1 MVDNDTQPPVEVEVG
16 EEVAEPDFDSL
27 SGIVTDGFIG
37 AVGGLVGTAVMTAVL
52 LVGTTLG
59 AFDLDSFSVLA
70 RITGAGVLLP
80 SNPAAVGYVIFLG
93 GGMVTWP
100 LLFVSIGSY
109 LPGETYAAR
118 GLPYGFVLWTG
129 FVLAFY
135 DGYTGILLVVYLVLT
150 LLSHLAY
157 GFSLG
162 AVFDY
167 LSKRPTTLV

>member
-1 MVDNDTQPPVEVEVG
+1 MADNDTQATVEVEVG
-16 EEVAEPDFDSL
+16 EDVAEPDFDSL

-37 AVGGLVGTAVMTAVL
+37 AIGGLVGTAVMTAVL

-59 AFDLDSFSVLA
+59 AFDLNSFSVLA
-70 RITGAGVLLP
+70 RLTGADVLLP

-93 GGMVTWP
+93 GGMITWP

-109 LPGETYAAR
+109 LPGETYATR
-118 GLPYGFVLWTG
+118 GIPYGFVLWTG

-135 DGYTGILLVVYLVLT
+135 DGYTGVLLALYLLLT
-150 LLSHLAY
+150 LLAHFAY
-157 GFSLG
+157 GFALG
-162 AVFDY
+162 SVFDY

>member
-1 MVDNDTQPPVEVEVG
+1 MVDNDTQTTVEVEVG

-27 SGIVTDGFIG
+27 SGIITDGFIG

-52 LVGTTLG
+52 LVGATLG
-59 AFDLDSFSVLA
+59 AFDLNSFSVLA
-70 RITGAGVLLP
+70 ELTGISALFP

-93 GGMVTWP
+93 SGMVMWP

-109 LPGETYAAR
+109 LPGETYAER
-118 GLPYGFVLWTG
+118 GIPYGFVLWTG

-135 DGYTGILLVVYLVLT
+135 DGYTGVLLAVYLVVT
-150 LLSHLAY
+150 LIAHFAY

>member
-1 MVDNDTQPPVEVEVG
+1 MAENDSQPTVDVDIA
-16 EEVAEPDFDSL
+16 EEVVEPEFDSFA
-27 SGIVTDGFIG
+27 GIITDGFIG
-37 AVGGLVGTAVMTAVL
+37 AIGGLVGTAVMTAIL

-59 AFDLDSFSVLA
+59 AFDLNSFAVLA
-70 RITGAGVLLP
+70 QLTGVDVLLP
-80 SNPAAVGYVIFLG
+80 SNPAAVGYLIFLG

-109 LPGETYAAR
+109 LPGENYASR

-129 FVLAFY
+129 FVIAFY
-135 DGYTGILLVVYLVLT
+135 DGYVGLLLVVYLVIT
-150 LLSHLAY
+150 LLGHLAY
-157 GFSLG
+157 GFALG

>member
-1 MVDNDTQPPVEVEVG
+1 MVDNGTQSTVEVEVG
-16 EEVAEPDFDSL
+16 EEPAEPDFDSF
-27 SGIVTDGFIG
+27 SGIITDGFIG

-52 LVGTTLG
+52 LVGATLG

-70 RITGAGVLLP
+70 QLTGADVLLP

-135 DGYTGILLVVYLVLT
+135 DGYTGILLVVYLALT
-150 LLSHLAY
+150 LLAHFAY

>member
-1 MVDNDTQPPVEVEVG
+1 MTHNRPSKPIG
-16 EEVAEPDFDSL
+16 EEVPESEFDSL
-27 SGIVTDGFIG
+27 SGIITDGFIG
-37 AVGGLVGTAVMTAVL
+37 ALGGLVGTAALTAIL

-59 AFDLDSFSVLA
+59 AFDLNSFAVLA
-70 RITGAGVLLP
+70 RLTGADALFP
-80 SNPAAVGYVIFLG
+80 SNPAAVGYLIFLG

-109 LPGETYAAR
+109 LPGENYAIR
-118 GLPYGFVLWTG
+118 GLSYGFVLWTG
-129 FVLAFY
+129 FALAFY
-135 DGYTGILLVVYLVLT
+135 DGYTGLLLVVYLVLT
-150 LLSHLAY
+150 LLGHVAY